1 MKKKI
6 PLSYRA
12 IRQIKAEE
20 YARFYYKLPEYRLYM
35 NHLGEVQWMTEAEA
49 EKQHEYFLYNQ
60 GLLKRLQIRW
70 RVNRTINLK
79 KISQAEREI
88 RLRIRQHL
96 EKKHKNK
103 IKPTSENIYP
113 DEWQYDMSDED
124 LERIAIS
131 MDIGGASLWRN
142 LAITFGLLIIVAIVF
157 YFWSNKLEETHT
169 GRLLVK
175 SGDLSGRVFLN
186 DNEFLGYTNTE
197 LNNVPV
203 GEQRIFLKRDGYETE
218 PAFRNVKIVADSL
231 VEIEFVLRRSATAG
245 SGFIKLNAPYMDSKV
260 FVNNRY
266 QGHLADNKLLALGPG
281 EYSISLEK
289 EGYYSVP
296 AQKII
301 NIIPGDTVLY
311 SVEQFPAKSGRSGS
325 RLTSTENIGSLEV
338 SSNVKGA
345 RILLN
350 GKDSGQETDHV
361 FTQLPLGN
369 YRAQVQLEGY
379 DVQPEE
385 LQLNLTQKNPSG
397 NAEFVLPRMFEKVT
411 VRTEPA
417 NGTIYIDNEFKGE
430 GSFEGVLKVGTH
442 TISFGDISG
451 YKKPKSRTITL
462 KARNPFLWE
471 VNYFPKLNIIAG
483 INNTGSQVSDGCEV
497 ATGYTFKN
505 QAFTASSEGGPGIEF
520 NDKIKE
526 YAWKMGYAFPYRNPK
541 GNDAI
546 KITFMMPRD
555 LDYDQNFTL
564 VLVAASSQEK
574 YPLSIST
581 RVDISIKLNNSI
593 LSYYYQPKFLED
605 LGSLDKVEW
614 DITKNIRPGLNTLEI
629 STTEDNN
636 TFYFLKRVEIFN

>member
-1 MKKKI
+1 M
-6 PLSYRA
+6 
-12 IRQIKAEE
+12 
-20 YARFYYKLPEYRLYM
+20 
-35 NHLGEVQWMTEAEA
+35 
-49 EKQHEYFLYNQ
+49 
-60 GLLKRLQIRW
+60 
-70 RVNRTINLK
+70 
-79 KISQAEREI
+79 
-88 RLRIRQHL
+88 
-96 EKKHKNK
+96 
-103 IKPTSENIYP
+103 
-113 DEWQYDMSDED
+113 
-124 LERIAIS
+124 
-131 MDIGGASLWRN
+131 
-142 LAITFGLLIIVAIVF
+142 
-157 YFWSNKLEETHT
+157 
-169 GRLLVK
+169 
-175 SGDLSGRVFLN
+175 
-186 DNEFLGYTNTE
+186 
-197 LNNVPV
+197 
-203 GEQRIFLKRDGYETE
+203 
-218 PAFRNVKIVADSL
+218 
-231 VEIEFVLRRSATAG
+231 
-245 SGFIKLNAPYMDSKV
+245 
-260 FVNNRY
+260 
-266 QGHLADNKLLALGPG
+266 
-281 EYSISLEK
+281 
-289 EGYYSVP
+289 
-296 AQKII
+296 
-301 NIIPGDTVLY
+301 
-311 SVEQFPAKSGRSGS
+311 
-325 RLTSTENIGSLEV
+325 TSTENIGSLEV

-397 NAEFVLPRMFEKVT
+397 NAEFVLTRMFEKVT

-417 NGTIYIDNEFKGE
+417 SGTIYIDNEFKGE

-471 VNYFPKLNIIAG
+471 VN
-483 INNTGSQVSDGCEV
+483 
-497 ATGYTFKN
+497 FKN

-526 YAWKMGYAFPYRNPK
+526 YVWKMGYAFPYRNPK

>member
-1 MKKKI
+1 
-6 PLSYRA
+6 
-12 IRQIKAEE
+12 
-20 YARFYYKLPEYRLYM
+20 
-35 NHLGEVQWMTEAEA
+35 
-49 EKQHEYFLYNQ
+49 
-60 GLLKRLQIRW
+60 
-70 RVNRTINLK
+70 
-79 KISQAEREI
+79 
-88 RLRIRQHL
+88 
-96 EKKHKNK
+96 
-103 IKPTSENIYP
+103 
-113 DEWQYDMSDED
+113 
-124 LERIAIS
+124 
-131 MDIGGASLWRN
+131 
-142 LAITFGLLIIVAIVF
+142 
-157 YFWSNKLEETHT
+157 LEETHT

-186 DNEFLGYTNTE
+186 DKEFLGYTNTE

-385 LQLNLTQKNPSG
+385 LQLNLTQRNPSG
-397 NAEFVLPRMFEKVT
+397 NAEFVLTRMFEKVT

-417 NGTIYIDNEFKGE
+417 NGTI
-430 GSFEGVLKVGTH
+430 
-442 TISFGDISG
+442 
-451 YKKPKSRTITL
+451 
-462 KARNPFLWE
+462 
-471 VNYFPKLNIIAG
+471 
-483 INNTGSQVSDGCEV
+483 
-497 ATGYTFKN
+497 
-505 QAFTASSEGGPGIEF
+505 
-520 NDKIKE
+520 
-526 YAWKMGYAFPYRNPK
+526 
-541 GNDAI
+541 
-546 KITFMMPRD
+546 
-555 LDYDQNFTL
+555 
-564 VLVAASSQEK
+564 
-574 YPLSIST
+574 
-581 RVDISIKLNNSI
+581 
-593 LSYYYQPKFLED
+593 
-605 LGSLDKVEW
+605 
-614 DITKNIRPGLNTLEI
+614 
-629 STTEDNN
+629 
-636 TFYFLKRVEIFN
+636 